1 MTDTIQQSMNFFNA
15 LWEKAKPARFIRL
28 PREGHGLR
36 ESRHYRTRLV
46 EEIVWMRKHVRGVDW
61 SDEREGHEKK

>member
-15 LWEKAKPARFIRL
+15 LWD

-36 ESRHYRTRLV
+36 ESRHHRTRLV
-46 EEIVWMRKHVRGVDW
+46 EEIVWMQKHVRGVDW
-61 SDEREGHEKK
+61 SDERDDHGKK